1 MHEGCSTGKAEG
13 LRTYLESVNAWFRVF
28 ELPEHTMTV
37 DAAARQLGISPDK
50 IIKTLV
56 FIDEKDEP
64 LIAIVCGDKRV
75 NPDKLAKVSGC
86 SKVRMAK
93 AREVE
98 KFTGYPVGALPP
110 VGHGIRT
117 FIDREVLRRD
127 KVVGGGGTTHTLI
140 EMRSEDVIRLSNA
153 TICDISE

>member
-1 MHEGCSTGKAEG
+1 MHEGCSSSKAEW

-37 DAAARQLGISPDK
+37 DAAARQLSISPEK

-56 FIDEKDEP
+56 FINEKGEP
-64 LIAIVCGDKRV
+64 LIAIVCGNKRV
-75 NPDKLAKVSGC
+75 NLDKLAKVSGC

-117 FIDREVLRRD
+117 FIDREMLRHD
-127 KVVGGGGTTHTLI
+127 KVVGGGGTTHTLM
-140 EMRSEDVIRLSNA
+140 EMKSEDVVKLSNA

>member
-1 MHEGCSTGKAEG
+1 MYEGCYSGKVEE
-13 LRTYLESVNAWFRVF
+13 LRTYLESINVWFRVF

-37 DAAARQLGISPDK
+37 DAAARQLSISPEK

-56 FIDEKDEP
+56 FVNEKEEP
-64 LIAIVCGDKRV
+64 LIAIVCGNKRV
-75 NPDKLAKVSGC
+75 NLDKLAKVFGC
-86 SKVRMAK
+86 SKV
-93 AREVE
+93 REVE

-117 FIDREVLRRD
+117 FIDREVLRCG
-127 KVVGGGGTTHTLI
+127 KVVGGGGTTHTLMEI
-140 EMRSEDVIRLSNA
+140 RSEDVVRLSSA